1 MQRAARRAARLAVV
15 WPAVAVGCAARDQ
28 LRVLMRDSVRDS
40 AREARCC
47 AVRVARAAAARVS
60 MSMGVSVAA
69 SAAPRVVRSL
79 AGSRAAAG
87 IAFCT
92 ALRAALRTASFALCA
107 AALCIAGSGIADSAF
122 AATLQISP
130 VTVEIAPDV
139 NAVGI
144 TLANPGDTPLY
155 GQVRVFRWD
164 QQKGDDALTPTQD
177 VVASPPLIQVAGHAE
192 QLVRLVRTAPRTAGE
207 QCYRL
212 LIDELPPPD
221 QPAANGVT
229 IRLRYSVPV
238 FVEPANV
245 VAAPRLTWRIAK
257 SGNDWLLRVDN
268 AGAKRAQIA
277 AVQLVTS
284 SGKVYELNKGL
295 LGYALAGR
303 GRQWQIPLP
312 GDADLSGSVKV
323 RASVNALPAEALV
336 TIDQGG

>member
-1 MQRAARRAARLAVV
+1 
-15 WPAVAVGCAARDQ
+15 
-28 LRVLMRDSVRDS
+28 MRG
-40 AREARCC
+40 
-47 AVRVARAAAARVS
+47 AVRAVRFAWLR
-60 MSMGVSVAA
+60 
-69 SAAPRVVRSL
+69 RSL
-79 AGSRAAAG
+79 ARLLALLALLVLFAAACCLADRAA
-87 IAFCT
+87 
-92 ALRAALRTASFALCA
+92 
-107 AALCIAGSGIADSAF
+107 

-164 QQKGDDALTPTQD
+164 QQQGDDALTPTQD

-238 FVEPANV
+238 FVEPAGA

-284 SGKVYELNKGL
+284 TGKVYELNKGL

-312 GDADLSGSVKV
+312 GDADLSGAVKV

>member
-1 MQRAARRAARLAVV
+1 VRRISIGRAWRGAAWLARTRRFGMLAARL
-15 WPAVAVGCAARDQ
+15 
-28 LRVLMRDSVRDS
+28 
-40 AREARCC
+40 
-47 AVRVARAAAARVS
+47 VARAAALW
-60 MSMGVSVAA
+60 VAG
-69 SAAPRVVRSL
+69 SAA
-79 AGSRAAAG
+79 
-87 IAFCT
+87 
-92 ALRAALRTASFALCA
+92 
-107 AALCIAGSGIADSAF
+107 

-130 VTVEIAPDV
+130 VTVEIGAEV
-139 NAVGI
+139 SAVGI

-164 QQKGDDALTPTQD
+164 QQHGDDALTPTQD
-177 VVASPPLIQVAGHAE
+177 VVASPPLIQVGEHGE

-238 FVEPANV
+238 FVEPAG
-245 VAAPRLTWRIAK
+245 AGGQPLLSWRLARN
-257 SGNDWLLRVDN
+257 GGDWLLRVDN

-303 GRQWQIPLP
+303 GRQWQVPLP
-312 GDADLSGSVKV
+312 GDADLRGAVKV